1 MYEDLPEHFI
11 DEEGNRIA
19 RPVYRMLTQC
29 QVIMA
34 SPETGQVGPTLQ
46 EPGTVLVLD
55 ATPAHQWQP
64 LNRAAGDKME
74 AWVKSLPLDGKNI
87 SQEHINEAAYTL
99 RPREGDPE
107 FPMEAWWPAVRRLAA
122 SLADKGRRHAQVV
135 APGFRPVKPD
145 APPMPFAAM
154 SSAYPTEAGR
164 APAAQPLPQNAP
176 IRTRGRPPG
185 PTKPAMPN
193 ANVTPTPGQ
202 ATG

>member
-1 MYEDLPEHFI
+1 MNDDLPEFFI
-11 DEEGNRIA
+11 DDEGNRIS
-19 RPVYRMLTQC
+19 RPVYRMLSQC

-55 ATPAHQWQP
+55 AIPCHQWQP
-64 LNRAAGDKME
+64 LNKAAGERMD
-74 AWVKSLPLDGKNI
+74 AWLKSLPLDGKNI

-107 FPMEAWWPAVRRLAA
+107 FPMEAWWPAVLRLAA
-122 SLADKGRRHAQVV
+122 SLADKGRKHVIAV
-135 APGFRPVKPD
+135 APGYHPVKPE
-145 APPMPFAAM
+145 APPMPFSAM

-164 APAAQPLPQNAP
+164 APPARPLPANAP
-176 IRTRGRPPG
+176 VRMRQKAAAKT
-185 PTKPAMPN
+185 AMPN
-193 ANVTPTPGQ
+193 ANETSSPGS